1 MFTSP
6 VPTSPGFPDPRF
18 PDPWLI
24 RAEEATPDMD
34 FVFEEGSRAQ
44 GAVLKAL
51 SSPASMLT
59 LSPSPCNSSSPE
71 ASLLPWDVEQQH
83 RVRALLLLRSPVFN
97 LHYM

>member
-1 MFTSP
+1 MFSSP

-44 GAVLKAL
+44 GATLKAL
-51 SSPASMLT
+51 SSSPASMLT

-71 ASLLPWDVEQQH
+71 ASLLPREAEQQH
-83 RVRALLLLRSPVFN
+83 RVGALLLPEEPCV
-97 LHYM
+97 